1 MAKKQTKKV
10 EEIKPTPAPVPTP
23 TPVVKTKPKNKPKV
37 KPKKVEPVAS
47 NLTNEVKLCKDL
59 LTSCL
64 NEMEI
69 KQKNIETLGKII
81 QEREKNKIE
90 IGDLKNT
97 LEQNSKEL
105 SELKEKIKSLV
116 AFIKYYKGILSTKY
130 GPTRVNITFSLIM
143 FAVFGISIL
152 TAFGFKD
159 IIGDTSN
166 ISLVSVVSLC
176 SSAIGYFL
184 YLVNWKK

>member
-10 EEIKPTPAPVPTP
+10 EEIKPIPTPAPVPTP
-23 TPVVKTKPKNKPKV
+23 KPKNKPKF
-37 KPKKVEPVAS
+37 KHKKVEPVAN
-47 NLTNEVKLCKDL
+47 NLTNEVKTCKDL

-69 KQKNIETLGKII
+69 KQKNIEALGKVIE
-81 QEREKNKIE
+81 EREKNKIE
-90 IGDLKNT
+90 IVDLKNT

-105 SELKEKIKSLV
+105 DELKEKIKSLV

-152 TAFGFKD
+152 TAFGFKE
-159 IIGDTSN
+159 IIGDTSS
-166 ISLVSVVSLC
+166 ISLVSVVSVC

>member
-10 EEIKPTPAPVPTP
+10 EEIKPTPVPVP
-23 TPVVKTKPKNKPKV
+23 TPVVKSKPKNKPKI
-37 KPKKVEPVAS
+37 KPKKVEPVAN

-69 KQKNIETLGKII
+69 KQKNIETLGKVIE
-81 QEREKNKIE
+81 EREKNKIE
-90 IGDLKNT
+90 IDDLKNT

-105 SELKEKIKSLV
+105 NELKEKIKSLV
-116 AFIKYYKGILSTKY
+116 AFIKYYKEILSTKY